1 MNDQV
6 EGCNSLESAT
16 KIKIQWMDKIVQ
28 TIISIENLPGSKVGQ
43 FSRGLIREFV
53 ELAWIYCEERFTP
66 VTERSRTDHDIY
78 DYNQHLEDYKRRK
91 RSFSPRRRSRSR
103 SPLFITFPASS
114 TEDKDDLNR
123 NSTVMDSNSNYTE
136 SCPDMA
142 NYLNDS
148 LIKLGINE
156 KQVS

>member
-1 MNDQV
+1 MRDQV

-78 DYNQHLEDYKRRK
+78 DYNQHLECYKRK
-91 RSFSPRRRSRSR
+91 RRSCSPRQRSR
-103 SPLFITFPASS
+103 SPLFVTIPASS
-114 TEDKDDLNR
+114 TDDKDDLNR

-136 SCPDMA
+136 SSPDMA